1 MRTAAL
7 LVFPCLY
14 KWYKHLYNHNNY
26 YYVCIPIRLL
36 TVEESGPEPLCGS
49 EDEPAVEEE
58 ESGPKDESG
67 GEDDPVTDESEGDCL
82 AEESAA
88 RYGFSRT
95 EFTACLRTLFVDV
108 FFI

>member
-1 MRTAAL
+1 M
-7 LVFPCLY
+7 
-14 KWYKHLYNHNNY
+14 
-26 YYVCIPIRLL
+26 CIPIRLL

-49 EDEPAVEEE
+49 KDEPAVEEE
-58 ESGPKDESG
+58 ESRPKDEPVGPEPSGGSEDEPAEEEEESGPKDKSG

-88 RYGFSRT
+88 RYGFSCT

-108 FFI
+108 FLI